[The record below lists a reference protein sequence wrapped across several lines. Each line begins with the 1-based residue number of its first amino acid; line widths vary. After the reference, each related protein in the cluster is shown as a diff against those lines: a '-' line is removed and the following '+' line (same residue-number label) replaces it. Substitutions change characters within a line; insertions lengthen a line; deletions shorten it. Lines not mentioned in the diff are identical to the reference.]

1 MPMAKRKTTIYIDD
15 DVITATKMTA
25 VATHRSDSAVI
36 EDALRSYLGAGHG
49 AAAQVDLRAVLD
61 RLAAETRMISPMS
74 RRSSSP
80 SMRSTAPGRSAGE
93 GSEHTASRRS

>member
-1 MPMAKRKTTIYIDD
+1 MAKRKTTIYIDD

-49 AAAQVDLRAVLD
+49 EAARVDLRAVLD
-61 RLAAETRMISPMS
+61 RLAAEKPDDLSDEQALELAVSEVQAARAE
-74 RRSSSP
+74 RR
-80 SMRSTAPGRSAGE
+80 RGK
-93 GSEHTASRRS
+93 